1 MKDNRKYFCDETYFN
16 EWSVEMA
23 YFLGFIAADGHI
35 TSYDNKQNYIIIN
48 IVKDDEEVL
57 ERFKNSISYTGKII
71 YLNKKNGQMQSCLR
85 ICSSKLTEQLKS
97 HSLNSK
103 KTYSLNWLNHIPDQ
117 YVNHF
122 MRGYFDGDGCVHLNF
137 EKYKYSASLV
147 GTENFMTGFLKYFRN
162 KIKENIG
169 SIKIYPTYTNL
180 AFGGKYVAK
189 TFLDWIYNESTENTR
204 LKRKYN
210 KYLEFIN
217 FVGDD
222 AKLPNNSKIN
232 QEIANSIRLMHKTLT
247 VKEISAELKIPATL
261 IYDVIMNRTW
271 TDKSYKYS
279 NKKSDK
285 IYLEFNSEKLSI
297 RDWSVKLN
305 IPYSTI
311 DRRLRMNLP
320 IEKVLSQEKRLKLP

>member
-1 MKDNRKYFCDETYFN
+1 MRDNRKYFCDENYFN

-71 YLNKKNGQMQSCLR
+71 YLNKKNGQIQSCLR
-85 ICSSKLTEQLKS
+85 VCSNKLTEQLKS

-117 YVNHF
+117 YINHF

-137 EKYKYSASLV
+137 EKYNYSASLV
-147 GTENFMTGFLKYFRN
+147 GTENFMTGFLNYFRN
-162 KIKENIG
+162 EIKENIG

-180 AFGGKYVAK
+180 VFGGKYVAK
-189 TFLDWIYNESTENTR
+189 IFLDWIYNESTENTR

-222 AKLPNNSKIN
+222 VKLPNNSKIN
-232 QEIANSIRLMHKTLT
+232 QEIANSIRFMHKTLT
-247 VKEISAELKIPATL
+247 VKEISSELKIPATL
-261 IYDVIMNRTW
+261 IYDVVMNRTW
-271 TDKSYKYS
+271 IDESYIYS

-297 RDWSVKLN
+297 REWSTKLN

-320 IEKVLSQEKRLKLP
+320 IEKVLSQEKRLKL